1 MNVQEI
7 FALRKQGKV
16 EEAYEA
22 IRPIYKEHKGRFT
35 TLCMFWTACDVFKLR
50 LEQKRV
56 EEAVKIYEAL
66 KRLLPRIEEIE
77 ASDDQAASK
86 REESQTGL
94 GNPEVTEQ
102 VHQEVKV
109 HHKGQARG
117 FMKFA
122 EGRLIKESERF
133 RKRYFAMRDKK
144 RGKAKDSPFITSPS
158 SVIPSASIVIPS
170 VVEGSLHKVEMTNTG
185 NDEGINFPSNNPS
198 EDPIIP
204 SETSVSIP
212 CVHPVIPSI
221 VEGSLSKGQQAV
233 LDCIKAHPG
242 LKVPGI
248 ETETG
253 IPAKSIERHIKV
265 LIERNLIEHRGSKKT
280 GGYHALDSTFGRLL
294 P

>member
-102 VHQEVKV
+102 AHQEVKV

-133 RKRYFAMRDKK
+133 RKRYFAIRDRKK
-144 RGKAKDSPFITSPS
+144 RTQAVENEGLN
-158 SVIPSASIVIPS
+158 IPS
-170 VVEGSLHKVEMTNTG
+170 
-185 NDEGINFPSNNPS
+185 DNPS

-204 SETSVSIP
+204 SVPPLEVA
-212 CVHPVIPSI
+212 
-221 VEGSLSKGQQAV
+221 LSKGQQAI

-280 GGYHALDSTFGRLL
+280 GGYHAL
-294 P
+294 

>member
-1 MNVQEI
+1 MNVRDI

-86 REESQTGL
+86 REES
-94 GNPEVTEQ
+94 PAKEQ
-102 VHQEVKV
+102 A

-133 RKRYFAMRDKK
+133 RKRYFAIRDRKK
-144 RGKAKDSPFITSPS
+144 RTQA
-158 SVIPSASIVIPS
+158 A
-170 VVEGSLHKVEMTNTG
+170 EN
-185 NDEGINFPSNNPS
+185 EGINIPSDNPS
-198 EDPIIP
+198 EDLDPCNP
-204 SETSVSIP
+204 SNPCSQIQPKADICDFRGFCVTDKPAAGDVSA
-212 CVHPVIPSI
+212 VSA
-221 VEGSLSKGQQAV
+221 LSAGQGKV

-265 LIERNLIEHRGSKKT
+265 LIERRLIEHRGSKKT
-280 GGYHALDSTFGRLL
+280 GGYHAL
-294 P
+294 